1 MGPICQRN
9 NPESH
14 SDNRFLSKRS
24 HFKSSLGELTKH
36 FFRRP
41 FSRISK
47 QANKFLC
54 VFLELGQ

>member
-14 SDNRFLSKRS
+14 SYNRFLSKRS

-54 VFLELGQ
+54 VFLDLGQ